1 MAAIVLADD
10 GFPFDGATLRE
21 RPLGGAETAVVSLVE
36 ALARRGHQVEVRNKV
51 TERRRIDGVTWAPL
65 DGGLPDRADLYI
77 ANRGSRLI
85 DALPGAGRSLFWIH
99 NPAGYLLK
107 WRFLKRLWRVRPAI
121 VFSGAYHAAG
131 YPRWAPAGARVTI
144 PYGVPEAFLRAR
156 PAEAVP
162 PPRAVFT
169 SSPERGLDWLLDL
182 WVEAVRPRVPRA
194 ELHLFAGP
202 ATYAGRNAETMAG
215 VLARARA
222 LGPLGVVLRAP
233 LPKSE
238 LAAELTGARVMLYR
252 GDPGET
258 FCLAVAEAQAVGL
271 PAVVQPVGCV
281 AERVVDGETG
291 FVVADDEDFAERA
304 VALLCDDAL
313 WRRQQAAALARQRTW
328 SWDHAAAAFEAL
340 IP

>member
-10 GFPFDGATLRE
+10 GFPYDGTTLRE

-36 ALARRGHQVEVRNKV
+36 ALARRGHAVEVRNKV
-51 TERRRIDGVTWAPL
+51 AQRRCIEGVTWAPL
-65 DGGLPDRADLYI
+65 EDGLPERADLYI

-85 DALPGAGRSLFWIH
+85 DALPGARRNLFWIH

-107 WRFLKRLWRVRPAI
+107 WRFLRRLWRVRPAI
-121 VFSGAYHAAG
+121 VFSGPFHAAS

-144 PYGVPEAFLRAR
+144 PYGIPEAVLHAR
-156 PAEAVP
+156 PAGAVP

-169 SSPERGLDWLLDL
+169 SNPERGLDWLLDL
-182 WVEAVRPRVPRA
+182 WVDAVRPRVPEA

-202 ATYAGRNAETMAG
+202 ATYAGRNAETMAA

-222 LGPLGVVLRAP
+222 LAPEGVVLRAP

-258 FCLAVAEAQAVGL
+258 FCLAVAEAQAAGL
-271 PAVVQPVGCV
+271 PAVVQPIGCV
-281 AERVVDGETG
+281 AERIVDGETG
-291 FVVADDEDFAERA
+291 FVAADDEGFAERA
-304 VALLCDDAL
+304 VALLCDDGL
-313 WRRQQAAALARQRTW
+313 WRSQQGSALALQRGWTW
-328 SWDHAAAAFEAL
+328 DNAAAAFEAL